1 MTCLWTPQDPSRA
14 HGEAAEAFLLR
25 RAAQHPP
32 LALDASGG
40 LPDPAEAVLAAADAA
55 EAAPLGSVAFSAI
68 WARYKD
74 GDITQ
79 PVFLAYCAEARKHR
93 GFAHLW
99 GYQSGAPD
107 WTQAPCCV
115 WEAIAVGLSP
125 NDLRAIASRGDLR
138 DDVLADYQQVWRR
151 IAPRFSDNW
160 IEHESTPL
168 RPRAAEALAL
178 YANPVRRAP
187 LDRSAAAAFEA
198 RRFAASCTYG
208 SRPRW

>member
-115 WEAIAVGLSP
+115 
-125 NDLRAIASRGDLR
+125 
-138 DDVLADYQQVWRR
+138 
-151 IAPRFSDNW
+151 
-160 IEHESTPL
+160 
-168 RPRAAEALAL
+168 
-178 YANPVRRAP
+178 
-187 LDRSAAAAFEA
+187 
-198 RRFAASCTYG
+198 
-208 SRPRW
+208 